1 MTEPRGTGHER
12 VPPVATRGPRI
23 SRRRLLIGGGA
34 VAGVAA
40 AGWYGPAVI
49 DFESHVADVLGIS
62 TELAQALTERAR
74 ESLGDRYELQ
84 VAEFVAV
91 TRFPGTELPAAVRE
105 EGVRSLLEAMFTTTD
120 AKVAYAGLIPVGDL
134 DRPCPGLGPT

>member
-12 VPPVATRGPRI
+12 VSPEATRGLRI
-23 SRRRLLIGGGA
+23 SRRQLLIGGGA

-49 DFESHVADVLGIS
+49 DFESHVAGVLGIS

-74 ESLGDRYELQ
+74 ESLGGRYELQ
-84 VAEFVAV
+84 AAEFVAV
-91 TRFPGTELPAAVRE
+91 TTFPGTELPAAVRE
-105 EGVRSLLEAMFTTTD
+105 EGVRSILEAMFTTTD

-134 DRPCPGLGPT
+134 DRRCPGLGPT